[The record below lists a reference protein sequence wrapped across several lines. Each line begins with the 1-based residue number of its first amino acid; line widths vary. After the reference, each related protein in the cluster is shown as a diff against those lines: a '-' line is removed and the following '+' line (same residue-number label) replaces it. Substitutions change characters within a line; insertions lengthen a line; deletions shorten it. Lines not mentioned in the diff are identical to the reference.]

1 MMTELIRA
9 INSNTKKSPPA
20 NHKFLKR
27 VYQDLNKY
35 QLNVPAAASE
45 PATTQSTKPTSG
57 AKLSYKE
64 KQELGELEK
73 RIETGEAR
81 KVEIEAQLS
90 SNSADFD
97 AITALSEEFTKLTE
111 SLERDVERWAELAE
125 RA

>member
-1 MMTELIRA
+1 MGGTA
-9 INSNTKKSPPA
+9 KS
-20 NHKFLKR
+20 K
-27 VYQDLNKY
+27 
-35 QLNVPAAASE
+35 PAAASE
-45 PATTQSTKPTSG
+45 PAATQSTKPASG

-90 SNSADFD
+90 SSSADFD